1 MLCHSMLRHSMLHY
15 PMLRRVM
22 PALLSVLVMPG
33 DLIAQRVVDDDPNPH
48 SNIELLSDLAR
59 VRPGQRF
66 TVGLRVTLDP
76 GWHTYWTNGGDAGLP
91 LNVAWTLP
99 TGVTAGPLAFPA
111 PRLMPQP
118 PLMSY
123 GYEREVVYLA
133 ELQLPP
139 TLVPG
144 QRLRIEASADWLAC
158 ADVCLPAAG
167 TVRLDLPISTSAIE
181 RDTSGA
187 ASIARARQRMPR
199 SGAGWSARTWRS
211 DSNYVLAIVP
221 PASGGAALVAPYF
234 FADTNNLLEHA
245 TPQRVVRLGDTIVLG
260 LTRSQFA
267 NANTTRFGGVLVADA
282 SREESPAWN
291 LVATL
296 TTASAEG
303 QFAKRAE
310 QLLRGVTVQRT
321 GGISAP
327 PVAGAVAS
335 YPAGGPSGEP
345 SHLGL
350 AAAVFFAFVGG
361 LLLNLMPCVFPVLS
375 VKVLGFLEH
384 SNGDSRRGLRHGLVF
399 GVGVLATFLLL
410 AGSLMA
416 LRAGG
421 AGLGWGFQLQSP
433 TVVALLALVMFA
445 LALNLSGVF
454 EIGMALTRL
463 GGVGAGRSY
472 TDSALTGALAVVV
485 ATPCTAPFMGAALGY
500 ALVQPP
506 AAGLLVFTSLA
517 VGLAL
522 PYVVLSAS
530 PGLLRYLPRP
540 GAWLETLKQL
550 LAFPLYATVV
560 WLLWVFGQQAN
571 IDALAVLLLGLTLF
585 ALGAW
590 SWNRAALGRGRWLRV
605 LAVVAMTGALAVAAS
620 AAGASASDAATAG
633 ATASDATK
641 SSAPTSVTWE
651 KYSPARVNEL
661 RTQGHPVLVDF
672 TAAWCLSCQVNER
685 VALRSDAVRRVFLER
700 NVALLR
706 ADWTSRDAGIA
717 AVLASFGRSGV
728 PLYVLYP
735 AAESRAPELLPSVLT
750 PGMVVRAVER
760 ATQ

>member
-1 MLCHSMLRHSMLHY
+1 
-15 PMLRRVM
+15 MLRRVM
-22 PALLSVLVMPG
+22 PALLSVLIMPG
-33 DLIAQRVVDDDPNPH
+33 DLIAQRAADNDPNPH
-48 SNIELLSDLAR
+48 SNIELLSERSR
-59 VRPGQRF
+59 VSPGQRF
-66 TVGLRVTLDP
+66 TVGLRVTLDQ

-167 TVRLDLPISTSAIE
+167 KVRLDLPISAAAIE
-181 RDTSGA
+181 RDASGAASYPAGAAWDTAGA

-291 LVATL
+291 LVAAL
-296 TTASAEG
+296 TTAGAEG

-321 GGISAP
+321 GGISSA

-335 YPAGGPSGEP
+335 YPAGGPPGEP

-384 SNGDSRRGLRHGLVF
+384 SNGDSRTGLRHGLVF

-454 EIGMALTRL
+454 EIGLALTRL

-530 PGLLRYLPRP
+530 PGLLRY
-540 GAWLETLKQL
+540 
-550 LAFPLYATVV
+550 
-560 WLLWVFGQQAN
+560 
-571 IDALAVLLLGLTLF
+571 
-585 ALGAW
+585 
-590 SWNRAALGRGRWLRV
+590 
-605 LAVVAMTGALAVAAS
+605 
-620 AAGASASDAATAG
+620 
-633 ATASDATK
+633 
-641 SSAPTSVTWE
+641 
-651 KYSPARVNEL
+651 
-661 RTQGHPVLVDF
+661 
-672 TAAWCLSCQVNER
+672 
-685 VALRSDAVRRVFLER
+685 
-700 NVALLR
+700 
-706 ADWTSRDAGIA
+706 
-717 AVLASFGRSGV
+717 
-728 PLYVLYP
+728 
-735 AAESRAPELLPSVLT
+735 
-750 PGMVVRAVER
+750 
-760 ATQ
+760 